1 MGDKTGIQ
9 WCDAT
14 WNPIRGCS
22 RVSEGCRHCY
32 AEAVAARFCGP
43 GQPYEGLV
51 KVAARRQIEVDAAGE
66 PTGRAR
72 DAKEARWNGEV
83 RFVAEHLA
91 DPLKW
96 KKPRRIFV
104 NSMSDLFHER
114 LTNEQIA
121 AVFGVMAACPQH
133 QFIVLTKRARRMREW
148 FEWINKSITGHWH
161 GRWGV
166 MFEHLQAVLG
176 ENATDAAWQRAVA
189 HEPSPTS
196 LGDAGCHAWPLPNVI
211 LGVSVERQAE
221 ADERITEL
229 MRTPAAVRAI
239 SAEPLLGPVD
249 LRGWGEHAPAAE
261 SNAPEKWADFQ
272 WPDWVPVKQRE
283 SIEGFWS
290 EANGRGPV
298 DWLRDHRIKRVP
310 ATGARVTCSVDRS
323 GWATINKMATAGVSG
338 RYLHAWNNIGR
349 IITDDGQTIYASGG
363 SGSGWLSKWLDGDGQ
378 YRSKLHW
385 VIAGCESGPGA
396 RACSTEWL
404 RSLRDQCAEAGVAY
418 FLKQARATYPTYASW
433 KAEQESPEAGGIAA
447 TAPTPISAGP
457 GSTRKP
463 GGIIGLPY
471 LDGVQHAAFPEV
483 KP

>member
-211 LGVSVERQAE
+211 LGVSVENQAA
-221 ADERITEL
+221 ADERIPDL
-229 MRTPAAVRAI
+229 LATPAAVRAI
-239 SAEPLLGPVD
+239 SAEPLLGP
-249 LRGWGEHAPAAE
+249 LQLG
-261 SNAPEKWADFQ
+261 
-272 WPDWVPVKQRE
+272 VK
-283 SIEGFWS
+283 
-290 EANGRGPV
+290 V
-298 DWLRDHRIKRVP
+298 
-310 ATGARVTCSVDRS
+310 
-323 GWATINKMATAGVSG
+323 
-338 RYLHAWNNIGR
+338 
-349 IITDDGQTIYASGG
+349 G
-363 SGSGWLSKWLDGDGQ
+363 SGFEFFDYGIGNVPRLD
-378 YRSKLHW
+378 W

-396 RACSTEWL
+396 RACSTDWL
-404 RSLRDQCAEAGVAY
+404 RSLRDQCKEAGVAF
-418 FLKQARATYPTYASW
+418 FLKQAREDMSL
-433 KAEQESPEAGGIAA
+433 SAGDDHRK
-447 TAPTPISAGP
+447 TAMRMGP

>member
-32 AEAVAARFCGP
+32 AERTAARFSGK

-51 KVAARRQIEVDAAGE
+51 KVITKEKVHRRDFADGSVELRKVE
-66 PTGRAR
+66 TR
-72 DAKEARWNGEV
+72 EARWNGEV

-91 DPLKW
+91 DPLRW

-104 NSMSDLFHER
+104 NSMSDLFHEK

-121 AVFGVMAACPQH
+121 AVFGVMAAGAQH
-133 QFIVLTKRARRMREW
+133 QFIVLTKRSKRMREW

-211 LGVSVERQAE
+211 LGVSVENQAA
-221 ADERITEL
+221 ADERIPDL
-229 MRTPAAVRAI
+229 LATPAAVRAI

-298 DWLRDHRIKRVP
+298 DWLRDHRIQRVP

-418 FLKQARATYPTYASW
+418 FLKQAREHH
-433 KAEQESPEAGGIAA
+433 EQPEGFLAGVRHM
-447 TAPTPISAGP
+447 P